1 MRQFTLILFI
11 SAVCL
16 SSSANAYVG
25 LGVSAKSNDAWVYLP
40 INMSDNFRIE
50 PALRY
55 YKDEQTDD
63 IASRETTLF
72 EISVGLFRKSKLTQ
86 NTGIY
91 YGGRLGYIQE
101 ETSLSSTYSNM
112 DFDTDGFSI
121 APTIGFE
128 YFFTDNFSVGAEAEW
143 FYRDLDGSEWNGGT
157 QSNFDKETTGTSTR
171 LILRFNF

>member
-1 MRQFTLILFI
+1 MRRFKSVLFI

-25 LGVSAKSNDAWVYLP
+25 LGISAKSNDARVYLP
-40 INMSDNFRIE
+40 LNISDHFRVE

-63 IASRETTLF
+63 IGSRDTKAL
-72 EISVGLFRKSKLTQ
+72 EISVGLFRRSKLMQ
-86 NTGIY
+86 NTSIY

-101 ETSLSSTYSNM
+101 ETSINSTYNDM
-112 DFDTDGFSI
+112 VFDIDGFSI

-128 YFFTDNFSVGAEAEW
+128 YLFTDNFSVGAEAEW